1 MAGFLR
7 GSATWAICV
16 IYLLLVISISTF
28 DQKIPR
34 EGAGGL
40 RNEEGM
46 LVRGLQTDEGRVV
59 GLGMGC

>member
-1 MAGFLR
+1 MVSQGF
-7 GSATWAICV
+7 S
-16 IYLLLVISISTF
+16 YLGHMCNIFTSVISISTF